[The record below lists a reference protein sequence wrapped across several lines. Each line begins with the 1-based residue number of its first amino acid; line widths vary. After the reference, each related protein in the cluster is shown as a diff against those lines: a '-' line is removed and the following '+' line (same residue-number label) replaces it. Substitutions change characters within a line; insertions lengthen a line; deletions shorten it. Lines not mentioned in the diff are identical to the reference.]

1 MDLLFHW
8 EEDSSHTL
16 PVNLLVMAFGQEG
29 PRGTDFTDLL
39 EGRENM

>member
-16 PVNLLVMAFGQEG
+16 PVNLLVMALGQEG
-29 PRGTDFTDLL
+29 PQGTDFTDL